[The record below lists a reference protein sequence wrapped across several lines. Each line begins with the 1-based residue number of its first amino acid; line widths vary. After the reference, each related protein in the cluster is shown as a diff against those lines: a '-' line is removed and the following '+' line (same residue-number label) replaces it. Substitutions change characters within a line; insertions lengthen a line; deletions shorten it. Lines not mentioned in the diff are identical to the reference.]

1 MKSEYQTRADDFL
14 RRIGA
19 TVSVAYIDTE
29 IVPDWD
35 DNALHDT
42 YLVMVE
48 RDGKKWRYEFHDSVY
63 KTRQNKERIHCG
75 KSRIK
80 PSAYDVLSCVEKY
93 DVGSIDNFM
102 DEFGYEIH
110 KWADVKK
117 IERIYAA
124 VCDEVHHVQE
134 LFGDV
139 IDEFAEVFC

>member
-1 MKSEYQTRADDFL
+1 MKAEYQERAYDFL

-19 TVSVAYIDTE
+19 TVRVAYIDTD

-35 DNALHDT
+35 DSAQHDA

-63 KTRQNKERIHCG
+63 NTRNNKERIHCG
-75 KSRIK
+75 RSRVK

-93 DVGSIDNFM
+93 DVGSIDNFV

-124 VCDEVHHVQE
+124 VCDEAHHVQE